1 MRFTEKYN
9 SATIKAMNF
18 SALNKHLN
26 RWMPFITPVGAIIGL
41 ALGSSVSSLTFLV
54 TFFFAIVTF
63 TGAIKLKVSD
73 FIKVLKHPQ
82 KLILAF
88 LSAHIIAPFSLFLIL
103 KLTGLDK
110 MMESTGFVLLT
121 ATPIAV
127 SSYVWS
133 QIFYGSGPLS
143 LAIIFVDTILSPFV
157 TPLTIRLLTSTAV
170 NIDTHG
176 MMVSLFYMVVLPSIL
191 GMVCNS
197 FVKKELIDK
206 ALPSANCL
214 SKLFLFLVIVLN
226 TSKMSLYVEF
236 SLKYIPIALGV
247 IALVVFTFL
256 VAYLFGRLFCKD
268 EDELVSITI
277 GGCMRNIS
285 ASLVLATSYFPPA
298 ATFPVVFGIIFQQF
312 SVGITGRFIFA
323 KHIKEAEKGD

>member
-1 MRFTEKYN
+1 
-9 SATIKAMNF
+9 MNF
-18 SALNKHLN
+18 TALNKTLN
-26 RWMPFITPVGAIIGL
+26 RWMPFITPVGAIVGL
-41 ALGSSVSSLTFLV
+41 ALGSRVKSLTFLV
-54 TFFFAIVTF
+54 TIFFAIVTF

-88 LSAHIIAPFSLFLIL
+88 LSAHIIAPFTLYIVL
-103 KLTGLDK
+103 KLTGLDRF
-110 MMESTGFVLLT
+110 MESTGFVLLT

-143 LAIIFVDTILSPFV
+143 LAIIFVDTIISPFV
-157 TPLTIRLLTSTAV
+157 TPITIELLTSTAV

-197 FVKKELIDK
+197 FIKKEVIER
-206 ALPSANCL
+206 ALPPANCL
-214 SKLFLFLVIVLN
+214 SKLLLFFVIVLN
-226 TSKMSLYVEF
+226 TSKMSPYVEL

-256 VAYLFGRLFCKD
+256 VAYFFGKLFC
-268 EDELVSITI
+268 ENEEELVSITV

-312 SVGITGRFIFA
+312 SVGLTGRFIFA
-323 KHIKEAEKGD
+323 KHIKEAEMAD